1 MSCAAKRIGSHAGGA
16 AASGGTTM
24 DMEIRGKRV
33 LITGGSKGIG
43 LACAQAFAAE
53 GCDLVL
59 ASRDQA
65 ALDAA
70 AGGIRSRHNVG
81 VAVQAG
87 DLSRPEARRALAEAH
102 P

>member
-16 AASGGTTM
+16 AGSGETTM

-65 ALDAA
+65 ALDKA
-70 AGGIRSRHNVG
+70 AGAIRARHNVQ

-87 DLSRPEARRALAEAH
+87 DLSRPQARRGPGRA
-102 P
+102 